1 MVYRMQF
8 SILTTKTESGFQRT
22 FRDRTPAWHWD
33 TNGEPHNLDSV
44 LVPNRSDIRVR
55 SVKPVG
61 RFGEGRRESRCTR
74 SLLESRTTREVVTS
88 PRAIV
93 DAGVYQ
99 PLCSGILC
107 EPDK

>member
-1 MVYRMQF
+1 MQCAR
-8 SILTTKTESGFQRT
+8 LCDVQRT
-22 FRDRTPAWHWD
+22 DPDVIDSTVCRYNASRWSAAEQIECDD
-33 TNGEPHNLDSV
+33 TAL
-44 LVPNRSDIRVR
+44 SDMRVR